1 MDTPFLGPEALKS
14 GSLTRGQLRWRYTAP
29 HPRVYVR
36 KDRPPTLSSRIVAA
50 WLWTDRRAVIAGRAA
65 AFLHGARWM
74 DDTVGVELITRHGR
88 KRPGVV
94 VREEKLADDEICR
107 IGDLCVTSP
116 VRTALDLARFLSPYE
131 AVAHVDD
138 LASVTGVGAADVLA
152 LAARYPGLRGIRRA
166 RTALDLM
173 DPGSQSPRESWL
185 RLVLINGGFPR
196 PRTQIRV
203 TDGANAA
210 FLDMGYDEPKI
221 GFDYDGEIHQLDRRR
236 FVHDIGRA
244 EMIAE
249 QGWLD
254 IHVVAEH
261 SEAFILHRARE
272 AFARRGHPVPPISP
286 PRR

>member
-1 MDTPFLGPEALKS
+1 MGTPFLGPEALRA
-14 GSLTRGQLRWRYTAP
+14 GSLTRGQLRWRYAAT

-36 KDRPPTLSSRIVAA
+36 KDGPHTLSSRIVAA

-65 AFLHGARWM
+65 AFLHGAHWV
-74 DDTVGVELITRHGR
+74 DGTIAVELITKHGR

-131 AVAHVDD
+131 AVAHLDD
-138 LASVTGVGAADVLA
+138 LASATGVGAADVLA
-152 LAARYPGLRGIRRA
+152 LAARYPGLRGIRQA

-203 TDGANAA
+203 TDGTGVA

-221 GFDYDGEIHQLDRRR
+221 GFDYDGEIHQIDRRR

-244 EMIAE
+244 EMIAG

-261 SEAFILHRARE
+261 SKAFILHRARE